1 MAISPAQFKAFAGKK
16 KGDEPEDDDAEHE
29 AAESE
34 EFEAGEIEGAAEG
47 LDEDE
52 EVEAAEGDDDEASE
66 GDEGEQEVNVQ
77 EIGDKVQEGKGD
89 KKLLKLA
96 ADLTDED
103 KEIPPPWA
111 VDADIWDHAV
121 AACEDFM
128 DEYDLPMAVIVH
140 VYDAMGGEID

>member
-1 MAISPAQFKAFAGKK
+1 MAISPAQFKAFAGKGK
-16 KGDEPEDDDAEHE
+16 QEAPEDDDAEHE

-34 EFEAGEIEGAAEG
+34 EFEAGEVEGAEEAE
-47 LDEDE
+47 EPE
-52 EVEAAEGDDDEASE
+52 EEAAEEEA
-66 GDEGEQEVNVQ
+66 EGEEGEEEVNVQ
-77 EIGDKVQEGKGD
+77 EIGDAVQEGKGD
-89 KKLLKLA
+89 KKLLQLA

-121 AACEDFM
+121 AACEEYM
-128 DEYDLPMAVIVH
+128 DEYDQPMAVIVH

>member
-16 KGDEPEDDDAEHE
+16 KDNEPEDDDAEHE
-29 AAESE
+29 AVESE
-34 EFEAGEIEGAAEG
+34 EFESAEEEGE
-47 LDEDE
+47 L
-52 EVEAAEGDDDEASE
+52 EAAEGEDESEDEADADE
-66 GDEGEQEVNVQ
+66 GDEGEKEVNVQ

-96 ADLTDED
+96 EDLTDED

-121 AACEDFM
+121 AACDEYM
-128 DEYDLPMAVIVH
+128 DEYDQPMAVIVH
-140 VYDAMGGEID
+140 VYEAMGGEVD